1 MLSISKSYARVEFQ
15 NIGCIS
21 SIMKRITISIT
32 LKCFYQK
39 YSFGNKPSDK
49 IIYKH
54 VIRYAIYIILIH
66 SYEYSLWYILYKIK
80 FNFRL
85 LKKLATSSQD
95 LTTYQVSSHAHI
107 LRWEA
112 LTRTNRESQ
121 WAGRR
126 PCKNS
131 PGCRGSLGGAGGGV
145 RATFPLR
152 VVWGEGRYGGMET
165 WIESFLYG

>member
-1 MLSISKSYARVEFQ
+1 
-15 NIGCIS
+15 
-21 SIMKRITISIT
+21 MKRITISIT

-107 LRWEA
+107 LR
-112 LTRTNRESQ
+112 
-121 WAGRR
+121 
-126 PCKNS
+126 
-131 PGCRGSLGGAGGGV
+131 
-145 RATFPLR
+145 
-152 VVWGEGRYGGMET
+152 
-165 WIESFLYG
+165 